1 VTKHGAFAF
10 MLHSHLPYVR
20 KAGVWPHGEEMVHEA
35 MCDTYVPLLDA
46 LYDLADEG
54 CPFHIA
60 IGITPI
66 LSEQLS
72 DPTIVENFR
81 TYMGAM
87 LARIEEAVVA
97 YARRGERELSTL
109 ARWYVGW
116 NQAILD
122 HFNGRY
128 EGNVVQAFRKL
139 QDAGHVEIVGSA
151 ATHGFL
157 PLMARESTIVGQ
169 IGTGIQTHERHF
181 GRKPQ
186 SFWLP
191 ECGYRPAYYDVSA
204 GQAAFRPG
212 LEAHLERFGVRA
224 FFADAGAI
232 EGGNVSDAEFRTGYA
247 ASSFRAAQGTA
258 QKRNL
263 QYKSTAWPY
272 LVSDSD
278 VAVFGRDT
286 LTSRQVWSANEG
298 YPGHSAY
305 REFHKKDAICG
316 MRFWRITGPRVDL
329 GSKGYYNPKAAFNDI
344 GSHVEHFIGLVERH
358 IAGNAMGAMVPP
370 MILSPYDTELF
381 GHWWFEGV
389 EWLKQVLRRL
399 STHPKIDLT
408 TPAAYLQRYPPT
420 EKIALPESS
429 WGAGGDARTWY
440 NDDTKWMWPIIH
452 QYERQMEDVVAQHP
466 EASGEEART
475 LAQVARELVLLE
487 SSDWPFL
494 ISTGQAGEYASERFR
509 SHAAR
514 FDRLVDELFAGRDSA
529 QDATTFHKLDNPFP
543 DIDYRAF
550 AGVGSSQ

>member
-20 KAGVWPHGEEMVHEA
+20 QAGVWPHGEEMVHEA
-35 MCDTYVPLLDA
+35 MCDTYIPLLDA
-46 LYDLADEG
+46 LYDLTDEG

-66 LSEQLS
+66 LAEQLS
-72 DPTIVENFR
+72 DATIIRNFR
-81 TYMGAM
+81 VYMNAM
-87 LARIEEAVVA
+87 LDRTENAVRV
-97 YARRGERELSTL
+97 YEQRGEKDLSGL

-116 NQAILD
+116 NQTILD
-122 HFNGRY
+122 HFNDRY
-128 EGNVVQAFRKL
+128 GGDLVQAFRKL
-139 QDAGHVEIVGSA
+139 QDQGSVEIVGSA

-157 PLMARESTIVGQ
+157 PLMSRESTIAGQ
-169 IGTGIQTHERHF
+169 IATGIRTHQRHF
-181 GRKPQ
+181 GRKPV

-204 GQAAFRPG
+204 GQARYRPG

-232 EGGNVSDAEFRTGYA
+232 EGGDISPAEPRLGYG
-247 ASSFRAAQGTA
+247 SSWGERGSVTQ
-258 QKRNL
+258 RNL

-272 LVSDSD
+272 LVSDSQ

-286 LTSRQVWSANEG
+286 LTSRQVWSASEG
-298 YPGHSAY
+298 YPGHFTY

-329 GSKGYYNPKAAFNDI
+329 ANKAYYVPDWAFSDV
-344 GSHVEHFIGLVERH
+344 SAHVDHFVALVERH
-358 IAGNAMGAMVPP
+358 VAGNATGGMVPP
-370 MILSPYDTELF
+370 IVVSPYDTELF

-389 EWLKQVLRRL
+389 EWIKQVLRRL
-399 STHPKIDLT
+399 ATHPTVELT
-408 TPAAYLQRYPPT
+408 TPGAYLDRYPPT

-452 QYERQMEDVVAQHP
+452 QYERQMEDVVAQYP
-466 EASGEEART
+466 VTDGNGVGEA
-475 LAQVARELVLLE
+475 LAQISRELLLLE

-494 ISTGQAGEYASERFR
+494 ISTGQAGAYASERFR
-509 SHAAR
+509 SHASR
-514 FDRLVDELFAGRDSA
+514 FDRLVDELLSGRDTSSDL
-529 QDATTFHKLDNPFP
+529 QTMGQLDNPFP
-543 DIDYRAF
+543 DVDYHAF
-550 AGVGSSQ
+550 AA

>member
-1 VTKHGAFAF
+1 

-20 KAGVWPHGEEMVHEA
+20 QAGVWPHGEEMVHEA
-35 MCDTYVPLLDA
+35 ICDTYVPLLDA
-46 LYDLADEG
+46 LCDLAEEG
-54 CPFHIA
+54 CPFRIA

-66 LSEQLS
+66 LAEQLA
-72 DPTIVENFR
+72 DPTIIDNFR
-81 TYMGAM
+81 TYMADM
-87 LARIEEAVVA
+87 LARTEQAMVTYE
-97 YARRGERELSTL
+97 RRREPELSGL
-109 ARWYVGW
+109 ARWYLGW
-116 NQAILD
+116 NQGILD
-122 HFNGRY
+122 HFNGRHG
-128 EGNVVQAFRKL
+128 GNLVKAFTQL

-157 PLMARESTIVGQ
+157 PLMSRDSTINGQ
-169 IGTGIQTHERHF
+169 IATGIRAHQRHF
-181 GRKPQ
+181 GRKP
-186 SFWLP
+186 SAFWLP

-204 GQAAFRPG
+204 GQAVFRPG

-232 EGGNVSDAEFRTGYA
+232 EGGNVSDAEFRAGYA
-247 ASSFRAAQGTA
+247 SSSFRAAQAGA

-286 LTSRQVWSANEG
+286 LTSRQVWSASEG
-298 YPGHSAY
+298 YPGHFTY
-305 REFHKKDAICG
+305 REFHKKDAISG

-329 GSKGYYNPKAAFNDI
+329 ADKDFFNPEWAFNDVT
-344 GSHVEHFIGLVERH
+344 GHVDHFIGLVERH
-358 IAGNAMGAMVPP
+358 IAGNAMGALVPP
-370 MILSPYDTELF
+370 VVLSPYDTELF

-399 STHPKIDLT
+399 ATHAKIDLT
-408 TPAAYLQRYPPT
+408 TPSAYLERYPPT

-440 NDDTKWMWPIIH
+440 NDQTKWMWPIIH
-452 QYERQMEDVVAQHP
+452 QYERQMEDIVAKHP
-466 EASGEEART
+466 SAPGAEAAT
-475 LAQVARELVLLE
+475 LAQIARELLLLE

-514 FDRLVDELFAGRDSA
+514 FDRLVDELLSGRDASRDVK
-529 QDATTFHKLDNPFP
+529 QFNELDNPFP
-543 DIDYRAF
+543 DVEYQAF
-550 AGVGSSQ
+550 ARASA

>member
-1 VTKHGAFAF
+1 MTKHGAFAF

-20 KAGVWPHGEEMVHEA
+20 QAGVWPHGEEMVHEA
-35 MCDTYVPLLDA
+35 MCDTYIPLLDA

-66 LSEQLS
+66 LAEQLS
-72 DPTIVENFR
+72 DATIIDNFR
-81 TYMGAM
+81 TYMAAM
-87 LARIEEAVVA
+87 LERTENAVRV
-97 YARRGERELSTL
+97 YERRGELELSNL

-122 HFNGRY
+122 HFNDRY
-128 EGNVVQAFRKL
+128 AGDVVQAFRKL
-139 QDAGHVEIVGSA
+139 QDEGCVEIVGSA

-157 PLMARESTIVGQ
+157 PLMSRDSTIAAQ
-169 IGTGIQTHERHF
+169 IGTGIRAHERHF
-181 GRKPQ
+181 GRKPA

-204 GQAAFRPG
+204 GQAQFRPG
-212 LEAHLERFGVRA
+212 LESHLERFGVRA

-232 EGGNVSDAEFRTGYA
+232 EGGAISAAEVRLGYG
-247 ASSFRAAQGTA
+247 SSWGDRGSVTQ
-258 QKRNL
+258 RNL

-272 LVSDSD
+272 LVSDSQ

-286 LTSRQVWSANEG
+286 LTSRQVWSASEG
-298 YPGHSAY
+298 YPGHFTY

-329 GSKGYYNPKAAFNDI
+329 ANKAYFVPEWAFNDV
-344 GSHVEHFIGLVERH
+344 SKHVDHFVGLVERH
-358 IAGNAMGAMVPP
+358 VAGNAMGGMVPP
-370 MILSPYDTELF
+370 IVVSPYDTELF

-389 EWLKQVLRRL
+389 EWIKQVLRRL
-399 STHPKIDLT
+399 ASHPEVELT
-408 TPAAYLQRYPPT
+408 TPAAYLDRYPPT

-452 QYERQMEDVVAQHP
+452 QYERQMEDIVAQYP
-466 EASGEEART
+466 AANGDGTGEA
-475 LAQVARELVLLE
+475 LAQVARELLLLE

-494 ISTGQAGEYASERFR
+494 ISTGQAGAYASERFR
-509 SHAAR
+509 SHASR
-514 FDRLVDELFAGRDSA
+514 FDRLVDELLSGRDT
-529 QDATTFHKLDNPFP
+529 ATDVATIEKLDNPFP
-543 DIDYRAF
+543 DVDYHAF
-550 AGVGSSQ
+550 AA

>member
-1 VTKHGAFAF
+1 

-20 KAGVWPHGEEMVHEA
+20 RAGVWPHGEEMVHEA

-66 LSEQLS
+66 LAEQLS
-72 DPTIVENFR
+72 DPTVIADFR
-81 TYMGAM
+81 TYMAAV
-87 LARIEEAVVA
+87 LARTERAVIA
-97 YARRGERELSTL
+97 YESRGEAQLSAL
-109 ARWYVGW
+109 ARWYIGW
-116 NQAILD
+116 NQDILD

-128 EGNVVQAFRKL
+128 GGNVVQAFRKL

-157 PLMARESTIVGQ
+157 PLMSRDSTISAQ
-169 IGTGIQTHERHF
+169 IGTGIRAHERHF
-181 GRKPQ
+181 GRKPK

-204 GQAAFRPG
+204 GQAQYRPG
-212 LEAHLERFGVRA
+212 LETHLERYGVRA

-232 EGGNVSDAEFRTGYA
+232 EGGAISDAEFRAGYA
-247 ASSFRAAQGTA
+247 ASSFRAAQAGA

-286 LTSRQVWSANEG
+286 LTSRQVWSASEG
-298 YPGHSAY
+298 YPGHANY
-305 REFHKKDAICG
+305 RDFHKKDAICG
-316 MRFWRITGPRVDL
+316 MRFWRITGPQVDL
-329 GSKGYYNPKAAFNDI
+329 ADKDFYNPDWAFADVTA
-344 GSHVEHFIGLVERH
+344 HVDHFVGLVERH
-358 IAGNAMGAMVPP
+358 VAGNAMGGMVPP
-370 MILSPYDTELF
+370 VVLSPYDTELF

-389 EWLKQVLRRL
+389 EWIKQVLRRL
-399 STHPKIDLT
+399 ATHPNVELT
-408 TPAAYLQRYPPT
+408 TPAAYLDRYPPT

-452 QYERQMEDVVAQHP
+452 QYERQMEGVVARFP
-466 EASGEEART
+466 EPNGVSAA
-475 LAQVARELVLLE
+475 LAQVARELLLVE

-514 FDRLVDELFAGRDSA
+514 FDRLLDELLSGRDP
-529 QDATTFHKLDNPFP
+529 QPDTQTFADLDNPFP
-543 DIDYRAF
+543 DVDYKAF
-550 AGVGSSQ
+550 ALA